1 MENTNNKPRC
11 YFDEYADICAA
22 LMVKKCEGCKFY
34 KSTAEY
40 AKAQADAERT
50 LDSKGLKAIEYRD
63 KYGIMH
69 KSVMKKEGI

>member
-11 YFDEYADICAA
+11 YFDEYDSICAA
-22 LMVKKCEGCKFY
+22 LMVKQCEGCKFY

-63 KYGIMH
+63 KYGVMR
-69 KSVMKKEGI
+69 KSVMKK